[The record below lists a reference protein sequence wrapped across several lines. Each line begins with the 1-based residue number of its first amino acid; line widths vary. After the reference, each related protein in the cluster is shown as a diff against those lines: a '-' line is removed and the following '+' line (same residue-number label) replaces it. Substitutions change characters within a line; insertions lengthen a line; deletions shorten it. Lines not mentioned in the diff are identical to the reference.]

1 MSQIRSDILY
11 QRKRKEVIQANQQ
24 MKRLHIATPIIP
36 DDDIDEG
43 KLQIFFNNFIYC
55 RLAIDLHV

>member
-1 MSQIRSDILY
+1 MSQIRSEILY
-11 QRKRKEVIQANQQ
+11 QRQRKEVIQANQQ

-43 KLQIFFNNFIYC
+43 IQIFF
-55 RLAIDLHV
+55 

>member
-36 DDDIDEG
+36 GDDIDEG
-43 KLQIFFNNFIYC
+43 KEFCFKSKKYDKLEL
-55 RLAIDLHV
+55 R